1 MAAYTFDGKC
11 LKSRFGN
18 RIGEIHGKTI
28 KDANSNKVGEIEGNI
43 IKDAQYNKIAEVDN
57 GEIKD
62 ANYNKIWTTKGV
74 LQIIDGPDE
83 LLSAAL
89 WVLLLR

>member
-1 MAAYTFDGKC
+1 MAAYIFDGQC

-18 RIGEIHGKTI
+18 LIGKIDGNTV
-28 KDANSNKVGEIEGNI
+28 KDANYNKVGEIEGNI
-43 IKDAQYNKIAEVDN
+43 IKDARYNKIAEVDN

-62 ANYNKIWTTKGV
+62 AHYKKIWTTEGV
-74 LQIIDGPDE
+74 RQIIDGPEE
-83 LLSAAL
+83 LSSAAL

>member
-28 KDANSNKVGEIEGNI
+28 KDANSNKVGEIDGNI
-43 IKDAQYNKIAEVDN
+43 IKDAQYNIIAEVDK

-62 ANYNKIWTTKGV
+62 ANYNKIWTTEGV
-74 LQIIDGPDE
+74 HQIIDGPDE
-83 LLSAAL
+83 LSSAAL

>member
-18 RIGEIHGKTI
+18 RIGEIEGKII
-28 KDANSNKVGEIEGNI
+28 KDAHSNKVGEIVGHTIKDAHSNKIAEVKNGD
-43 IKDAQYNKIAEVDN
+43 IKDAQYNKI
-57 GEIKD
+57 
-62 ANYNKIWTTKGV
+62 WTTDGV
-74 LQIIDGPDE
+74 RQIIDGPGE
-83 LLSAAL
+83 LPSAAL

>member
-1 MAAYTFDGKC
+1 MAAYTFDGQC

-18 RIGEIHGKTI
+18 LI
-28 KDANSNKVGEIEGNI
+28 GEIEGNI
-43 IKDAQYNKIAEVDN
+43 IKDARYNKIAEVDN

-62 ANYNKIWTTKGV
+62 AHYKKIWTTEGV
-74 LQIIDGPDE
+74 RQIIDGPEE
-83 LLSAAL
+83 LSSAAL